1 MVIVAVVIL
10 YLFFMYFNAVVC
22 HFYFCFVCVL
32 ILGFG
37 GFCFKC
43 AQLWCFLVF
52 REIFSSFLRN
62 LTEGHWNSTEILGIF
77 GEWGFMCQWSFSPIF
92 LFRTSFFISLFL
104 YVSVSHLLWNIGKQR
119 GTVARNKLF
128 QESSLRML

>member
-1 MVIVAVVIL
+1 MVIVAVIAVIL

-62 LTEGHWNSTEILGIF
+62 LTEGH
-77 GEWGFMCQWSFSPIF
+77 
-92 LFRTSFFISLFL
+92 
-104 YVSVSHLLWNIGKQR
+104 
-119 GTVARNKLF
+119 
-128 QESSLRML
+128 